1 MSVLRPGPGDRAVP
15 AARDDRAGHPADSWS
30 NQVIEVGNLRVDVYR
45 LEADLGRGRVPLT
58 RLEFLFLQELIRH
71 AGRSVSK
78 GQLLSAVWGYE
89 SDPGSN
95 VVGVCVRRL
104 QDQARRPAHQ
114 DHQGRGLPARRRLT
128 AHCAAP
134 GIEITVMSLS
144 SLRLFFKD
152 AFATR

>member
-1 MSVLRPGPGDRAVP
+1 MNMKGAVVSAEPSWPDQVL
-15 AARDDRAGHPADSWS
+15 
-30 NQVIEVGNLRVDVYR
+30 QVGRLTVDVGR

-78 GQLLSAVWGYE
+78 RQLLAAVWGYS

-104 QDQARRPAHQ
+104 RAKLGDQLITTI
-114 DHQGRGLPARRRLT
+114 RGEGYRLG
-128 AHCAAP
+128 P
-134 GIEITVMSLS
+134 G
-144 SLRLFFKD
+144 
-152 AFATR
+152 